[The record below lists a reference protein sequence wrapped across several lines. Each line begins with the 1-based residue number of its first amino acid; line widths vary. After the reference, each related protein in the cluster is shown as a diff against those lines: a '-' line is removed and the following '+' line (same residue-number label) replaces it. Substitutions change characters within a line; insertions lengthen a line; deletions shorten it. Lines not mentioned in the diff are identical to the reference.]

1 MNKKKISLF
10 YTIKRFKNLELY
22 KDPGMVPYYLS
33 KNYELESN
41 IIYSNEKKIKVMEK
55 FRNIK
60 LKELKYYNFGK
71 IIKKIDK
78 FKILENISFY
88 IYLLKEAKEIDY
100 LMFFHLGTDKIF
112 LTLLYKILNKNGKIY
127 LKLDIRTDSIKFD
140 NQNFKNIFRKIQ
152 KKNLQNILK
161 KIDLISCE
169 TKECFDEI
177 RQNGLCN
184 FDIFDKLAYIQN
196 GFDEE
201 YLIENNIKVKKIE
214 EKENIMITVGR
225 IGTEQKNN
233 EMLLKVIDKIDLKD
247 WKIYIIGP
255 YTEQFK
261 RYYDDFIKS
270 NPDKK
275 GKVILVGN
283 IEDKNLLFDY
293 YNRAKVFLL
302 TSRWEG
308 FAIVYPEALR
318 FGDYIITTDVGGA
331 KDITNNGK
339 IGVVTEIENEE
350 QYKNEILKV
359 INEEINLEEKYNQS
373 LEWSEEKFLWNNIV
387 KHEKFK
393 EFFTGEN

>member
-1 MNKKKISLF
+1 MNKKKLSLIF
-10 YTIKRFKNLELY
+10 TLRGFKNIELY
-22 KDPGMVPYYLS
+22 KDVGLVPYYLS
-33 KNYELESN
+33 DRYMIKSD
-41 IIYSNEKKIKVMEK
+41 IIYSNEKKIEIVEK

-71 IIKKIDK
+71 VIKKIDK
-78 FKILENISFY
+78 FKIFENISFY
-88 IYLLKEAKEIDY
+88 RYLLKEAKRINY
-100 LMFFHLGTDKIF
+100 LMLFHLTLDKFF
-112 LTLLYKILNKNGKIY
+112 LILFYKFINKKGKVY
-127 LKLDIRTDSIKFD
+127 LKLDIRSDSIKFY

-152 KKNLQNILK
+152 KKILQNILK
-161 KIDLISCE
+161 KVNLISCE

-177 RQNGLCN
+177 RQKGLCN
-184 FDIFDKLAYIQN
+184 LDIFDKLAYIPN

-201 YLIENNIKVKKIE
+201 YLIENNIKVKKFE

-225 IGTEQKNN
+225 IGTEPKNN

-318 FGDYIITTDVGGA
+318 FGNYIITTDVGGA
-331 KDITNNGK
+331 KDITNNGE

-350 QYKNEILKV
+350 QYKKEILKV
-359 INEEINLEEKYNQS
+359 INEEINLKEKYNQS
-373 LEWSEEKFLWNNIV
+373 LKWSEEKFLWNNIV